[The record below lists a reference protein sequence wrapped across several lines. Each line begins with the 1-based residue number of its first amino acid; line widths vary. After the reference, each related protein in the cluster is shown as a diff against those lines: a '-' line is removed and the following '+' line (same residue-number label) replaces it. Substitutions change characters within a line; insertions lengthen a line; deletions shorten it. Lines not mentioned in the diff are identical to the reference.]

1 MKIKTIK
8 YNQNGLSRAENT
20 APKFVMPKND
30 LTKSNTK
37 IVTNNHYITV
47 TKKELNE
54 YLTNTY
60 ETKEKWRKILN

>member
-1 MKIKTIK
+1 VKIKAIK

-20 APKFVMPKND
+20 VPKFVMPKND

-47 TKKELNE
+47 TKKE
-54 YLTNTY
+54 
-60 ETKEKWRKILN
+60 KK